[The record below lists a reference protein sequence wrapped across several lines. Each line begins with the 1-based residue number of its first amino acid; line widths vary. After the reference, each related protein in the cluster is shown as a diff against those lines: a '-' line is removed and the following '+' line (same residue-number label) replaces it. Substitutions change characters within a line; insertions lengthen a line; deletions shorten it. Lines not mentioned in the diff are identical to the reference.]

1 MITGEA
7 QVSESPAGN
16 RSRFLLVFFHV
27 VLPHPV
33 RVEIDGKAGLGC
45 GHRTLKGNAT
55 LAYHVTPGF
64 AAGTM
69 ALSIGLLCQ

>member
-16 RSRFLLVFFHV
+16 RYRFLLVFF
-27 VLPHPV
+27 

-45 GHRTLKGNAT
+45 GHRTLKGNDT